1 MFTFGSGM
9 EARMNLEKLLKKEKE
24 DIENMLLEV
33 ETYIEKCDKVL
44 NTYHLTC
51 SSSHGTLQYLLN
63 GSYVS
68 KKDLSM
74 VKLVAQLDY
83 YKQIVIEL
91 KKRERVINRVLKQC
105 DNSKLDQIYLHQC
118 EGRRKIVTP
127 IQEPKEI
134 FIQRWMN
141 EEYEASDRWDD
152 DKNFF
157 YTLKGEKVRS
167 KAEKIIADELAN
179 YDVPYKYE
187 YPLKLTVGKQIK
199 IFRPDFIVLNC
210 ESRKEYILEHLGM
223 MDKLSYYNFNLNK
236 LHVFEQNGYLLGINL
251 LITHETS
258 DSPIDVLTL
267 RKYIEEYF
275 I

>member
-1 MFTFGSGM
+1 
-9 EARMNLEKLLKKEKE
+9 MNLEKLLKKEKE

-51 SSSHGTLQYLLN
+51 SSSHGTSQYLLN

-118 EGRRKIVTP
+118 EGRRKIVTD
-127 IQEPKEI
+127 IRIYKE
-134 FIQRWMN
+134 R
-141 EEYEASDRWDD
+141 
-152 DKNFF
+152 
-157 YTLKGEKVRS
+157 
-167 KAEKIIADELAN
+167 
-179 YDVPYKYE
+179 
-187 YPLKLTVGKQIK
+187 
-199 IFRPDFIVLNC
+199 
-210 ESRKEYILEHLGM
+210 H
-223 MDKLSYYNFNLNK
+223 
-236 LHVFEQNGYLLGINL
+236 NL
-251 LITHETS
+251 LIRRLLFFRLSTLPFPLLMYKKNFYHHPICH
-258 DSPIDVLTL
+258 SPHTL
-267 RKYIEEYF
+267 HSSISE
-275 I
+275 